1 MFSQGDE
8 SERIELI
15 KEDST
20 PYFGGKNQGSPAK
33 DTPNKST
40 ALKEN
45 IDDGLFMDMTE
56 DVKSEV
62 IEEFAMP
69 MSLQHYDYSELL
81 ELLAHYRKSMKHY
94 SLSSN
99 KFT

>member
-15 KEDST
+15 KEEPT
-20 PYFGGKNQGSPAK
+20 PYFGGQNITSPAK
-33 DTPNKST
+33 DTPKKSIT
-40 ALKEN
+40 NDEA
-45 IDDGLFMDMTE
+45 LFMDMTE

-94 SLSSN
+94 SLTGT